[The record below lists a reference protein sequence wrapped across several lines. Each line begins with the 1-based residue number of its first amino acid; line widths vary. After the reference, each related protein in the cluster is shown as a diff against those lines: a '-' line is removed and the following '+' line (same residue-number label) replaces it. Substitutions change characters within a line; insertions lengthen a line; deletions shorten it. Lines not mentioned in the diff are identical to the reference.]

1 MAIVTVRINPLGK
14 SQLSRLKR
22 YTGIE
27 NWNTLC
33 RWAFCTSL
41 AEPTV
46 PPSKSFSGESGVE
59 MTWRVFGGR
68 MHEVYLALLKVRCK
82 RDGLPLDDGTLNEQ
96 FRLHLHRGL
105 SYLASDREIRGIAN
119 LIRKADLSHTG

>member
-1 MAIVTVRINPLGK
+1 MAIVTVRINPQGK

-22 YTGIE
+22 NTGIE
-27 NWNTLC
+27 NWNILC

-46 PPSKSFSGESGVE
+46 PPPKSLLGESGVE

-68 MHEVYLALLKVRCK
+68 LHEVYFALLKMRCK
-82 RDGLPLDDGTLNEQ
+82 RDGLSLDDSSLNEQ

-105 SYLASDREIRGIAN
+105 SYLASDRQINGIAES
-119 LIRKADLSHTG
+119 RQKG

>member
-1 MAIVTVRINPLGK
+1 MAIVTVRINPQGK

-27 NWNTLC
+27 NWNVLC

-46 PPSKSFSGESGVE
+46 PPKKKFPGEPGVE

-68 MHEVYLALLKVRCK
+68 PHEVYFALLKVRCK
-82 RDGLPLDDGTLNEQ
+82 RDGLPLDDSTLNEQ

-105 SYLASDREIRGIAN
+105 SYLASDRQIRGIAS
-119 LIRKADLSHTG
+119 LVRKADLSHIG

>member
-1 MAIVTVRINPLGK
+1 MSIVTVRINARGK

-27 NWNTLC
+27 NWNILC
-33 RWAFCTSL
+33 RWAFCASI

-46 PPSKSFSGESGVE
+46 PPPKSFPGEPGVE

-68 MHEVYLALLKVRCK
+68 LHEVYLALLKVRCK
-82 RDGLPLDDGTLNEQ
+82 RDGLALNDSNLNEQ
-96 FRLHLHRGL
+96 FRLHVHRGL
-105 SYLASDREIRGIAN
+105 SYLAADRQIKGVSNLVKKAN
-119 LIRKADLSHTG
+119 LGATG